1 MKQDRSGAKQ
11 GSAPVWDAGPSAA
24 RPSNFFH
31 PHANAPAMS
40 RRARRAEMRRQRQA
54 KRRIHPVIM
63 AIVLFAL
70 FALIG
75 LVGIVVI
82 AHGLR

>member
-11 GSAPVWDAGPSAA
+11 GSAPLWDAGPSGA

-40 RRARRAEMRRQRQA
+40 RRAQRAEMRKQRRA

-63 AIVLFAL
+63 AIVLI
-70 FALIG
+70 ALIG
-75 LVGIVVI
+75 LVGMVVI
-82 AHGLR
+82 SHGLR

>member
-1 MKQDRSGAKQ
+1 MQHDRSDLKHGLA
-11 GSAPVWDAGPSAA
+11 SVWDAAPSAA

-40 RRARRAEMRRQRQA
+40 RRAMRAERRRQRRA

-63 AIVLFAL
+63 AIAL
-70 FALIG
+70 LTLAG
-75 LVGIVVI
+75 LLVMVVI
-82 AHGLR
+82 AHGVR

>member
-11 GSAPVWDAGPSAA
+11 GSAPLWDAGPSGA

-40 RRARRAEMRRQRQA
+40 RRAQRAEMRKQRRA

-70 FALIG
+70 IG

-82 AHGLR
+82 AHSLR

>member
-1 MKQDRSGAKQ
+1 MKHDRSDAKQ
-11 GSAPVWDAGPSAA
+11 GFASVWDAAPSGA

-40 RRARRAEMRRQRQA
+40 RRERRAEMRRQRRA

-63 AIVLFAL
+63 AVAL
-70 FALIG
+70 LTAIG
-75 LVGIVVI
+75 LLAMVVI
-82 AHGLR
+82 AHSVR

>member
-1 MKQDRSGAKQ
+1 MKQDRSGAKR
-11 GSAPVWDAGPSAA
+11 GSAPLWDAGPSGA

-40 RRARRAEMRRQRQA
+40 RRAQRAEMRRQRRA

-63 AIVLFAL
+63 AIVLV
-70 FALIG
+70 ALIG
-75 LVGIVVI
+75 LVGMVVI
-82 AHGLR
+82 SHVLR